1 MRKLFTLS
9 LFIAVSL
16 VANAQSLL
24 VEDFDF
30 TATDING
37 QNGWSSHSGTVDA
50 VATTT
55 GLSYSGYGGSNIGN
69 AANVIGAGYD
79 YNKAITEQNTNG
91 TVIYT
96 SLLLNFTQASAT
108 AASGGYFFHLGNKL
122 GATNFTQFCARLWAK
137 TDASGNLN
145 IGFTNGSTASYLPTN
160 YSLGTT
166 YLIIIKYTI
175 NTAGSD
181 EALMW
186 IRSAGVPATETL
198 AGVPDVTLTTES
210 GVDVV
215 NAIAIRQA
223 SGIPDFIIDGIRVG
237 TTWGSSVLPVT
248 LKSLKASLINNAVD
262 LNWATSNETNF
273 DYFGVEKSFD
283 AKNFSPIAKVA
294 SNKTTNGSNYAFT
307 DFGKTLAQQYYRLKM
322 VDNDGSFKYSQV
334 VAVNGKASTSL
345 EVFPNPVVNTV
356 IMSHPKAA
364 AGATIR
370 IVSVD
375 GRSVSV
381 TPVQTGATQTSIDVT
396 RFVKSNYIASFEDKN
411 EKSTVRFTKQ

>member
-16 VANAQSLL
+16 VANAQIYW
-24 VEDFDF
+24 DF
-30 TATDING
+30 
-37 QNGWSSHSGTVDA
+37 
-50 VATTT
+50 
-55 GLSYSGYGGSNIGN
+55 
-69 AANVIGAGYD
+69 
-79 YNKAITEQNTNG
+79 
-91 TVIYT
+91 
-96 SLLLNFTQASAT
+96 AT
-108 AASGGYFFHLGNKL
+108 AA
-122 GATNFTQFCARLWAK
+122 
-137 TDASGNLN
+137 
-145 IGFTNGSTASYLPTN
+145 PT
-160 YSLGTT
+160 S
-166 YLIIIKYTI
+166 
-175 NTAGSD
+175 
-181 EALMW
+181 
-186 IRSAGVPATETL
+186 GVPANLTVSDVSAGNNFGTVTL
-198 AGVPDVTLTTES
+198 LSSTSASNTYSGASASNNAGVASFAATGVNTALDVTLTGTASTTNKSNAYYEFTLTPATDYEVSITSIQFGVRSTGTGPQAYSIRSNKDNYATELANGTISNNSTWSLKSSTLSVSSTSALTIRIYTYNGIGNAGS
-210 GVDVV
+210 GTA
-215 NAIAIRQA
+215 NCR
-223 SGIPDFIIDGIRVG
+223 IDDLSV
-237 TTWGSSVLPVT
+237 TVTNVLPVT

>member
-1 MRKLFTLS
+1 LNSFSQRLFS
-9 LFIAVSL
+9 D
-16 VANAQSLL
+16 Q
-24 VEDFDF
+24 F
-30 TATDING
+30 T
-37 QNGWSSHSGTVDA
+37 
-50 VATTT
+50 
-55 GLSYSGYGGSNIGN
+55 YG
-69 AANVIGAGYD
+69 
-79 YNKAITEQNTNG
+79 
-91 TVIYT
+91 
-96 SLLLNFTQASAT
+96 
-108 AASGGYFFHLGNKL
+108 
-122 GATNFTQFCARLWAK
+122 
-137 TDASGNLN
+137 
-145 IGFTNGSTASYLPTN
+145 
-160 YSLGTT
+160 
-166 YLIIIKYTI
+166 
-175 NTAGSD
+175 NTAGSIISLSNGVWLENTNASATNIVQYD
-181 EALMW
+181 NSSSLIFPNAGSLGGKLTLQNNGQDVTAGFPLTSTGTVYAAMLVNFSAVQSGDYFFHFMPSQTQNTFTSRLFVKTGSAANTMNFGLMKNSGGTTPYSTTNYLLNTTYCVVVKYQFNSSSTTDDVSTLYVFDATNG
-186 IRSAGVPATETL
+186 IPSIEPTTNELQVSTNTDATAGVGAF
-198 AGVPDVTLTTES
+198 G
-210 GVDVV
+210 
-215 NAIAIRQA
+215 IRQ
-223 SGIPDFIIDGIRVG
+223 G
-237 TTWGSSVLPVT
+237 TSSAAATGSLDNIVISTEWTNLLSVLPVT
-248 LKSLKASLINNAVD
+248 LKSLKASLINNAID